1 MRFDF
6 HNSWLRVVIELFPPV
21 TPIRRYQPAVER
33 IAQRTRRRIA
43 RHIRRQ
49 LRAEFASR

>member
-1 MRFDF
+1 
-6 HNSWLRVVIELFPPV
+6 V

>member
-6 HNSWLRVVIELFPPV
+6 HNSWLRLVIELFPPE
-21 TPIRRYQPAVER
+21 TPIRRYQPAGER
-33 IAQRTRRRIA
+33 IAQRARHRIA

-49 LRAEFASR
+49 LRAEIDSR

>member
-21 TPIRRYQPAVER
+21 IPIRRYQPAGEH
-33 IAQRTRRRIA
+33 IAQKARRRIA
-43 RHIRRQ
+43 GHIRRQ
-49 LRAEFASR
+49 LRVEFDSR